1 MSIHNACVNIIYL
14 SDYSF
19 GFTIEYMNNE
29 QINHVAIIMDGNGRW
44 AKKRGLPRTKGHE
57 EGCKRIIEIF
67 DAVKANHIYCMTL
80 YAFSTENWNRP
91 KSEITLLFKYLDKFF
106 KDNIATF
113 MKDGIRVQV
122 MGDISRLPEKTQK
135 TVLNAIDQTKDNDN
149 YVFNIALNYGSR
161 QELVKAT
168 KEIANEVK
176 EGKLDIN
183 DINEDTI
190 SNHLYTK
197 NLPPI
202 DLMIR
207 TSGEQRLSN
216 YLLYQ
221 LAYSEFIFT
230 PIYWPDFHK
239 EDFEECL
246 KMYRTRDRRY
256 GKIEE

>member
-1 MSIHNACVNIIYL
+1 MAK
-14 SDYSF
+14 
-19 GFTIEYMNNE
+19 NNN

-91 KSEITLLFKYLDKFF
+91 KSEITLLFQYLDKFF
-106 KDNIATF
+106 KDNIDTF

-122 MGDISRLPEKTQK
+122 MGDISKLPKHSQK
-135 TVLNAIDQTKDNDN
+135 TTLNAIEKTKNNDN

-168 KEIANEVK
+168 KEIAEEVK
-176 EGKLDIN
+176 EGKLDI
-183 DINEDTI
+183 DSIDMDTI
-190 SNHLYTK
+190 SDHLYTK
-197 NLPPI
+197 GLPPV

-230 PIYWPDFHK
+230 PIFWPDFHK
-239 EDFEECL
+239 EDFENCL
-246 KMYRTRDRRY
+246 EQYRTRDRRY

>member
-1 MSIHNACVNIIYL
+1 MEKNQQIH
-14 SDYSF
+14 
-19 GFTIEYMNNE
+19 
-29 QINHVAIIMDGNGRW
+29 HVALIMDGNGRW

-67 DAVKANHIYCMTL
+67 DAVKANHIYAMTL

-122 MGDISRLPEKTQK
+122 MGDISRLPKHTQE
-135 TVLNAIDQTKDNDN
+135 TVTKAIEQTKNNDN

-168 KEIANEVK
+168 KEIAILVK
-176 EGKLDIN
+176 DNKLDIN
-183 DINEDTI
+183 DINEQTI
-190 SNHLYTK
+190 SDHLYTH

-230 PIYWPDFHK
+230 PTYWPDFTK
-239 EDFEECL
+239 EKFEECL
-246 KMYRTRDRRY
+246 VEFSSRERRY
-256 GKIEE
+256 GKIDE

>member
-1 MSIHNACVNIIYL
+1 MNETKNA
-14 SDYSF
+14 
-19 GFTIEYMNNE
+19 
-29 QINHVAIIMDGNGRW
+29 INHVALIMDGNGRW
-44 AKKRGLPRTKGHE
+44 AKQRGLPRTKGHE

-67 DAVKANHIYCMTL
+67 DAVKANHIYAMTL

-106 KDNIATF
+106 KDNINTF

-122 MGDISRLPEKTQK
+122 MGDITRLPKHTQN
-135 TVLNAIDQTKDNDN
+135 TVIRAIEQTKNNDN

-168 KEIANEVK
+168 KEIAKEVK
-176 EGKLDIN
+176 EGRLDI
-183 DINEDTI
+183 DSINEDTI
-190 SNHLYTK
+190 SDHLYTK
-197 NLPPI
+197 NLPPV

-230 PIYWPDFHK
+230 PTYWPDFTK
-239 EDFEECL
+239 EKFEECI
-246 KMYRTRDRRY
+246 KEFSKRDRRY
-256 GKIEE
+256 GKIDKE

>member
-1 MSIHNACVNIIYL
+1 MAN
-14 SDYSF
+14 
-19 GFTIEYMNNE
+19 
-29 QINHVAIIMDGNGRW
+29 QINHVALIMDGNGRW

-67 DAVKANHIYCMTL
+67 DVFKEKHIKVMTL

-91 KSEITLLFKYLDKFF
+91 KTEITLLFKYLDKFF
-106 KDNIATF
+106 NDNIETF
-113 MKDGIRVQV
+113 MRDGVRVQV
-122 MGDISRLPEKTQK
+122 MGDISRLPKHSQK
-135 TVLNAIDQTKDNDN
+135 TVLKAIERTKDNDN

-168 KEIANEVK
+168 KEIAALVK
-176 EGKLDIN
+176 ENKIDIN
-183 DINEDTI
+183 SINEDTI
-190 SNHLYTK
+190 SEHLYTS

-230 PIYWPDFHK
+230 PTYWPDFTK
-239 EDFEECL
+239 EKFEECL
-246 KMYRTRDRRY
+246 EEYQTRDRRY

>member
-1 MSIHNACVNIIYL
+1 
-14 SDYSF
+14 
-19 GFTIEYMNNE
+19 MNND
-29 QINHVAIIMDGNGRW
+29 QINHVALIMDGNGRW

-67 DAVKANHIYCMTL
+67 DAFKENHIKVMTL

-91 KSEITLLFKYLDKFF
+91 KSEITLLFRYLDKFF
-106 KDNIATF
+106 KDNIADL
-113 MKDGIRVQV
+113 MRDGVRVQV
-122 MGDISRLPEKTQK
+122 MGDITRLPKHSQK
-135 TVLNAIDQTKDNDN
+135 TVLEALNKTKDNNN

-168 KEIANEVK
+168 KEIAALVK
-176 EGKLDIN
+176 DNKLDIN
-183 DINEDTI
+183 DINEQTI
-190 SNHLYTK
+190 SDHLYTN
-197 NLPPI
+197 NLPPV

-230 PIYWPDFHK
+230 PTYWPDFTK
-239 EDFEECL
+239 DKFQECL
-246 KMYRTRDRRY
+246 KEYQTRDRRY
-256 GKIEE
+256 GKIVEE

>member
-1 MSIHNACVNIIYL
+1 MK
-14 SDYSF
+14 
-19 GFTIEYMNNE
+19 ENN
-29 QINHVAIIMDGNGRW
+29 QNINHVALIMDGNGRW

-67 DAVKANHIYCMTL
+67 DAAKDNHIKVMTL

-91 KSEITLLFKYLDKFF
+91 KAEIRQLFMYLDKFF
-106 KDNIATF
+106 KDNIKKF
-113 MKDGIRVQV
+113 MNEGIRVQV
-122 MGDISRLPEKTQK
+122 MGDISRLPMHSQK
-135 TVLNAIDQTKDNDN
+135 TVKDAINKTKNNDN

-161 QELVKAT
+161 QELVKAM
-168 KEIANEVK
+168 KEIASDVK
-176 EGKLDIN
+176 DDKLSID

-190 SNHLYTK
+190 TSHLYTS
-197 NLPPI
+197 NLPPV

-230 PIYWPDFHK
+230 PTYWPDFK
-239 EDFEECL
+239 RPEFEKCL
-246 KMYRTRDRRY
+246 EEYKTRDRRY

>member
-1 MSIHNACVNIIYL
+1 M
-14 SDYSF
+14 
-19 GFTIEYMNNE
+19 
-29 QINHVAIIMDGNGRW
+29 
-44 AKKRGLPRTKGHE
+44 
-57 EGCKRIIEIF
+57 
-67 DAVKANHIYCMTL
+67 
-80 YAFSTENWNRP
+80 
-91 KSEITLLFKYLDKFF
+91 
-106 KDNIATF
+106 
-113 MKDGIRVQV
+113 
-122 MGDISRLPEKTQK
+122 
-135 TVLNAIDQTKDNDN
+135 
-149 YVFNIALNYGSR
+149 NYGSK

-168 KEIANEVK
+168 KEIAQEVK
-176 EGKLDIN
+176 DGKLDI
-183 DINEDTI
+183 DSIDMDTI

-197 NLPPI
+197 NLPPV

-246 KMYRTRDRRY
+246 KQYKTRDRRY

>member
-1 MSIHNACVNIIYL
+1 MPNQV
-14 SDYSF
+14 
-19 GFTIEYMNNE
+19 
-29 QINHVAIIMDGNGRW
+29 NHVALIMDGNGRW

-67 DAVKANHIYCMTL
+67 DVFKEKHIKVMTL

-91 KSEITLLFKYLDKFF
+91 KSEITLLFRYLDKFF
-106 KDNIATF
+106 KDNIDTF
-113 MKDGIRVQV
+113 MKDGVRVQV
-122 MGDISRLPEKTQK
+122 MGDISRLPVHSQK
-135 TVLNAIDQTKDNDN
+135 TVKNAIERTKDNDN

-168 KEIANEVK
+168 KEIAELVK
-176 EGKLDIN
+176 ENKLDIDN
-183 DINEDTI
+183 INEDTI
-190 SNHLYTK
+190 SEHLYTS

-207 TSGEQRLSN
+207 TSGELRLSN

-230 PIYWPDFHK
+230 PTYWPDFTK
-239 EDFEECL
+239 DKFEECL
-246 KMYRTRDRRY
+246 EEYQTRDRRY

>member
-1 MSIHNACVNIIYL
+1 MAN
-14 SDYSF
+14 
-19 GFTIEYMNNE
+19 
-29 QINHVAIIMDGNGRW
+29 QINHVALIMDGNGRW

-67 DAVKANHIYCMTL
+67 DVFKEKHIKVMTL

-91 KSEITLLFKYLDKFF
+91 KSEITLLFRYLDKFF
-106 KDNIATF
+106 NDNIATF
-113 MKDGIRVQV
+113 MRDGVRVQV
-122 MGDISRLPEKTQK
+122 MGDISRLPKHSQK
-135 TVLNAIDQTKDNDN
+135 TVLKAIEQTKDNDS
-149 YVFNIALNYGSR
+149 YVFNIALNYGSK

-168 KEIANEVK
+168 KEIATLVK
-176 EGKLDIN
+176 EGKLDI
-183 DINEDTI
+183 DSIDEQTI
-190 SNHLYTK
+190 SDHLYTY

-230 PIYWPDFHK
+230 PTYWPDFTK
-239 EDFEECL
+239 EKFKECL
-246 KMYRTRDRRY
+246 QEYQTRDRRY
-256 GKIEE
+256 GMIEE

>member
-1 MSIHNACVNIIYL
+1 
-14 SDYSF
+14 
-19 GFTIEYMNNE
+19 MNNNN
-29 QINHVAIIMDGNGRW
+29 QINHVALIMDGNGRW
-44 AKKRGLPRTKGHE
+44 AKNRGLPRTKGHE
-57 EGCKRIIEIF
+57 EGCKRIIEIYE
-67 DAVKANHIYCMTL
+67 AVKANHIKVMTL

-91 KSEITLLFKYLDKFF
+91 KSEIALLFKYLDKFF
-106 KDNIATF
+106 NDNIDTF
-113 MKDGIRVQV
+113 LKDGVRVQV
-122 MGDISRLPEKTQK
+122 MGDISKLPVHSQK
-135 TVLNAIDQTKDNDN
+135 TVTKAIELTKDNDN

-168 KEIANEVK
+168 QEIAQLVK
-176 EGKLDIN
+176 EGKLNIN

-190 SNHLYTK
+190 SDHLYTY

-230 PIYWPDFHK
+230 PTYWPDFHK
-239 EDFEECL
+239 EEFEECL
-246 KMYRTRDRRY
+246 KQYQSRDRRY

>member
-1 MSIHNACVNIIYL
+1 MSIQDACVNIIYL
-14 SDYSF
+14 SDSSF

-91 KSEITLLFKYLDKFF
+91 KSEIALLFKYLEKFF

-135 TVLNAIDQTKDNDN
+135 TVVDAINRTKDNDN

-168 KEIANEVK
+168 KEIALEVK

>member
-1 MSIHNACVNIIYL
+1 M
-14 SDYSF
+14 
-19 GFTIEYMNNE
+19 MNKN
-29 QINHVAIIMDGNGRW
+29 QINHVALIMDGNGRW
-44 AKKRGLPRTKGHE
+44 AKSRGLPRTKGHE
-57 EGCKRIIEIF
+57 EGCKRIIEIYE
-67 DAVKANHIYCMTL
+67 AVKANHIKVMTL

-106 KDNIATF
+106 NDNIDTF
-113 MKDGIRVQV
+113 LKDGVRVQV
-122 MGDISRLPEKTQK
+122 MGDISKLPVHSQK
-135 TVLNAIDQTKDNDN
+135 TVTKAIELTKDNDN

-168 KEIANEVK
+168 KEIASLVK
-176 EGKLDIN
+176 DNKLDIN
-183 DINEDTI
+183 DINEETI
-190 SNHLYTK
+190 SDHLYTS

-230 PIYWPDFHK
+230 PTYWPDFHK
-239 EDFEECL
+239 EELEECL
-246 KMYRTRDRRY
+246 KQYHSRDRRY

>member
-1 MSIHNACVNIIYL
+1 MK
-14 SDYSF
+14 
-19 GFTIEYMNNE
+19 TNNK
-29 QINHVAIIMDGNGRW
+29 QINHVALIMDGNGRW
-44 AKKRGLPRTKGHE
+44 AKKRGLPRTTGHE

-91 KSEITLLFKYLDKFF
+91 KSEINLLFRYLDKFF

-122 MGDISRLPEKTQK
+122 MGDISRLPIKTQK
-135 TVLNAIDQTKDNDN
+135 TVIDALNRTKDNDN
-149 YVFNIALNYGSR
+149 YVFNIALNYGSK
-161 QELVKAT
+161 QEIVKAV
-168 KEIANEVK
+168 KEIASEVK
-176 EGKLDIN
+176 DNKLDIN

-190 SNHLYTK
+190 SDHLYTK
-197 NLPPI
+197 GLPPI

-230 PIYWPDFHK
+230 PTYWPDFTK
-239 EDFEECL
+239 EKFEECL
-246 KMYRTRDRRY
+246 KEYYTRDRRY

>member
-1 MSIHNACVNIIYL
+1 
-14 SDYSF
+14 
-19 GFTIEYMNNE
+19 
-29 QINHVAIIMDGNGRW
+29 
-44 AKKRGLPRTKGHE
+44 
-57 EGCKRIIEIF
+57 
-67 DAVKANHIYCMTL
+67 
-80 YAFSTENWNRP
+80 
-91 KSEITLLFKYLDKFF
+91 
-106 KDNIATF
+106 
-113 MKDGIRVQV
+113 
-122 MGDISRLPEKTQK
+122 MGDISKLPEKTQK
-135 TVLNAIDQTKDNDN
+135 TVIDAINRTKDNDN

-168 KEIANEVK
+168 KEIAQEVK
-176 EGKLDIN
+176 DGKLDIDN
-183 DINEDTI
+183 IDMDTI

-197 NLPPI
+197 GLPPV

-246 KMYRTRDRRY
+246 KQYQTRDRRY

>member
-1 MSIHNACVNIIYL
+1 
-14 SDYSF
+14 
-19 GFTIEYMNNE
+19 MNN

-44 AKKRGLPRTKGHE
+44 AKQRGLPRTKGHE

-67 DAVKANHIYCMTL
+67 DAFKANHIKVMTL

-91 KSEITLLFKYLDKFF
+91 KAEITQLFKYLDKFF
-106 KDNIATF
+106 KDNIDGF
-113 MKDGIRVQV
+113 MRDGVRVQV
-122 MGDISRLPEKTQK
+122 MGDISYLPKHTQE
-135 TVLNAIDQTKDNDN
+135 TVNKAIEQTKNNDG

-168 KEIANEVK
+168 KEIASAVK

-183 DINEDTI
+183 LINEETI
-190 SNHLYTK
+190 SNHLYTS
-197 NLPPI
+197 NLPPV

-221 LAYSEFIFT
+221 LAYSEFIFS

-239 EDFEECL
+239 EDFEDCL
-246 KMYRTRDRRY
+246 KEYQTRDRRY

>member
-1 MSIHNACVNIIYL
+1 
-14 SDYSF
+14 
-19 GFTIEYMNNE
+19 MNKN
-29 QINHVAIIMDGNGRW
+29 QVNHVALIMDGNGRW

-67 DAVKANHIYCMTL
+67 DAFKENHIKVMTL

-91 KSEITLLFKYLDKFF
+91 KTEITLLFKYLDKFF
-106 KDNIATF
+106 DDNIDTF
-113 MKDGIRVQV
+113 LKDGVRVQV
-122 MGDISRLPEKTQK
+122 MGDISRLPKHSQK
-135 TVLNAIDQTKDNDN
+135 TVTKAIELTKDNDN

-168 KEIANEVK
+168 KEIASEVK

-190 SNHLYTK
+190 SNHLYTS
-197 NLPPI
+197 NLPPV

-239 EDFEECL
+239 SDFEECL
-246 KMYRTRDRRY
+246 KLYQTRDRRY

>member
-1 MSIHNACVNIIYL
+1 MKENKNQV
-14 SDYSF
+14 
-19 GFTIEYMNNE
+19 
-29 QINHVAIIMDGNGRW
+29 NHVALIMDGNGRW

-67 DAVKANHIYCMTL
+67 DAFKENHIKVMTL

-106 KDNIATF
+106 NDNIDTF
-113 MKDGIRVQV
+113 LKDGVRVQV
-122 MGDISRLPEKTQK
+122 MGDISKLPKHSQK
-135 TVLNAIDQTKDNDN
+135 TVTKAIELTKDNDN

-168 KEIANEVK
+168 KEIAEQVK
-176 EGKLDIN
+176 EGKLNIN

-190 SNHLYTK
+190 SDHLYTS
-197 NLPPI
+197 NLPPV

-230 PIYWPDFHK
+230 PTYWPDFHK
-239 EDFEECL
+239 ADFEECL
-246 KMYRTRDRRY
+246 KLYQTRDRRY

>member
-1 MSIHNACVNIIYL
+1 MESKK
-14 SDYSF
+14 
-19 GFTIEYMNNE
+19 
-29 QINHVAIIMDGNGRW
+29 INHVAIIMDGNGRW
-44 AKKRGLPRTKGHE
+44 AKERGLPRTKGHE

-67 DAVKANHIYCMTL
+67 DAVKANHIKVMTL

-91 KSEITLLFKYLDKFF
+91 KTEIKQLFLYLDKFF
-106 KDNIATF
+106 KDNISDF

-122 MGDISRLPEKTQK
+122 MGDISRLPKHTQK
-135 TVLNAIDQTKDNDN
+135 TVNNALEKTKDNDN

-168 KEIANEVK
+168 KEIATEVK
-176 EGKLDIN
+176 EGKLDIAS
-183 DINEDTI
+183 INEDTI
-190 SNHLYTK
+190 TSHLYTS
-197 NLPPI
+197 NLPPV

-230 PIYWPDFHK
+230 PTYWPDFKK
-239 EDFEECL
+239 ENFEECL
-246 KMYRTRDRRY
+246 KEFQKRDRRY
-256 GKIEE
+256 GKIKE

>member
-1 MSIHNACVNIIYL
+1 MA
-14 SDYSF
+14 
-19 GFTIEYMNNE
+19 NNR
-29 QINHVAIIMDGNGRW
+29 INHVALIMDGNGRW
-44 AKKRGLPRTKGHE
+44 AKKRGLPRTAGHE

-91 KSEITLLFKYLDKFF
+91 KSEITLLFRYLDKFF
-106 KDNIATF
+106 KDNIADL
-113 MKDGIRVQV
+113 MRDGVRVQV
-122 MGDISRLPEKTQK
+122 MGDITRLPKHTQK
-135 TVLNAIDQTKDNDN
+135 TVNEALNKTKDNNN

-168 KEIANEVK
+168 KEIANLVK
-176 EGKLDIN
+176 ENKLDIN
-183 DINEDTI
+183 DIDEQTI
-190 SNHLYTK
+190 SDHLYTY

-230 PIYWPDFHK
+230 PTYWPDFTK
-239 EDFEECL
+239 DKFEECL
-246 KMYRTRDRRY
+246 REYATRDRRY
-256 GKIEE
+256 GKITEE

>member
-1 MSIHNACVNIIYL
+1 MSKP
-14 SDYSF
+14 
-19 GFTIEYMNNE
+19 NE
-29 QINHVAIIMDGNGRW
+29 QINHVALIMDGNGRW
-44 AKKRGLPRTKGHE
+44 AKSRGLPRTKGHE

-67 DAVKANHIYCMTL
+67 DAFKENHIKVMTL

-91 KSEITLLFKYLDKFF
+91 QSEITLLFRYLDKFF
-106 KDNIATF
+106 KDNIDTF
-113 MKDGIRVQV
+113 LKDGVRVQV
-122 MGDISRLPEKTQK
+122 MGDISRLPKHSQK
-135 TVLNAIDQTKDNDN
+135 TVNEAIELTKDNDN
-149 YVFNIALNYGSR
+149 YVFNIALNYGSK

-168 KEIANEVK
+168 KEIALEVK

-183 DINEDTI
+183 DINEETI

-246 KMYRTRDRRY
+246 EQYRTRDRRY

>member
-1 MSIHNACVNIIYL
+1 MEK
-14 SDYSF
+14 DKKP
-19 GFTIEYMNNE
+19 
-29 QINHVAIIMDGNGRW
+29 INHVAIIMDGNGRW
-44 AKKRGLPRTKGHE
+44 AKKRGLPRHKGHE

-67 DAVKANHIYCMTL
+67 EAVKENHIKVMTL

-91 KSEITLLFKYLDKFF
+91 KLEIKQLFTYLDKFF
-106 KDNIATF
+106 KDNIDKF
-113 MKDGIRVQV
+113 MEDGIRVQV

-135 TVLNAIDQTKDNDN
+135 VVKEALFRTKDNDN

-161 QELVKAT
+161 QEIVKAT
-168 KEIANEVK
+168 KEIATLVKNNELAV
-176 EGKLDIN
+176 N
-183 DINEDTI
+183 DIDETTI
-190 SNHLYTK
+190 SNHLYTA

-230 PIYWPDFHK
+230 PTYWPDFKK
-239 EDFEECL
+239 ENFEECL
-246 KMYRTRDRRY
+246 KEFRKRDRRY
-256 GKIEE
+256 GKIEQ

>member
-1 MSIHNACVNIIYL
+1 
-14 SDYSF
+14 
-19 GFTIEYMNNE
+19 MNKN
-29 QINHVAIIMDGNGRW
+29 QVNHVALIMDGNGRW

-67 DAVKANHIYCMTL
+67 DAFKENHIKVMTL

-91 KSEITLLFKYLDKFF
+91 KTEITLLFKYLDKFF
-106 KDNIATF
+106 NDNIDTF
-113 MKDGIRVQV
+113 LKDGVRVQV
-122 MGDISRLPEKTQK
+122 MGDISRLPKHSQK
-135 TVLNAIDQTKDNDN
+135 TVLKAIDLTKNNDN

-168 KEIANEVK
+168 KEIAQEVK
-176 EGKLDIN
+176 DGKLNINDIN

-197 NLPPI
+197 ELPPV

-230 PIYWPDFHK
+230 PTYWPDFHK
-239 EDFEECL
+239 TDFEECL
-246 KMYRTRDRRY
+246 KLYQTRDRRY

>member
-1 MSIHNACVNIIYL
+1 
-14 SDYSF
+14 
-19 GFTIEYMNNE
+19 MNKN
-29 QINHVAIIMDGNGRW
+29 QVNHVALIMDGNGRW

-67 DAVKANHIYCMTL
+67 DAFKENHIKVMTL

-91 KSEITLLFKYLDKFF
+91 KTEITLLFKYLDKFF
-106 KDNIATF
+106 DDNIDTF
-113 MKDGIRVQV
+113 LKDGVRVQV
-122 MGDISRLPEKTQK
+122 MGDISKLPKHSQK
-135 TVLNAIDQTKDNDN
+135 TVTKAIELTKDNDN

-168 KEIANEVK
+168 KEIAQDVK
-176 EGKLDIN
+176 EGKLDIK

-190 SNHLYTK
+190 SNHLYTS
-197 NLPPI
+197 NLPPV

-239 EDFEECL
+239 SDFEECL
-246 KMYRTRDRRY
+246 KQYQTRDRRY

>member
-1 MSIHNACVNIIYL
+1 
-14 SDYSF
+14 
-19 GFTIEYMNNE
+19 MNKN
-29 QINHVAIIMDGNGRW
+29 QVNHVALIMDGNGRW
-44 AKKRGLPRTKGHE
+44 AKSRGLPRTKGHE
-57 EGCKRIIEIF
+57 EGCKSIIEIF
-67 DAVKANHIYCMTL
+67 DAFKENHIKVMTL

-106 KDNIATF
+106 NDNIDTF
-113 MKDGIRVQV
+113 LKDGVRVQV
-122 MGDISRLPEKTQK
+122 MGDISKLPKHSQK
-135 TVLNAIDQTKDNDN
+135 TVTKAIELTKDNDN

-168 KEIANEVK
+168 KEIAQDVK

-183 DINEDTI
+183 DINEETI

-197 NLPPI
+197 GLPPI

-230 PIYWPDFHK
+230 PVYWPDFHK
-239 EDFEECL
+239 EDFEDCL
-246 KMYRTRDRRY
+246 KQYQTRDRRY